1 MYVKTWTIIVVVVV
15 VIAVGAGAFFG
26 GRATASGGT
35 PTVAQALKALQ
46 NATPAERQA
55 ASGSGGTGGFGGFG
69 GAGGAGRAGG
79 GAVTGSIISA
89 SSDSITVKS
98 ADGST
103 KIVLFGASTTLSKF
117 TSATQSD
124 LTTGQ
129 NVLVTG
135 TSNTDGTVT
144 ATRIEVGVTIP
155 QRPTTGSTGTGSA
168 SGAPGGTGGPAP
180 SGGSTATSAAQ

>member
-1 MYVKTWTIIVVVVV
+1 MKTWTIIVVVVV

-26 GRATASGGT
+26 GRATAGSGT
-35 PTVAQALKALQ
+35 PTVAQALKVLSS
-46 NATPAERQA
+46 ATPAQRA
-55 ASGSGGTGGFGGFG
+55 AAAGSGGTGGFGGFG
-69 GAGGAGRAGG
+69 GTGGTGRTGG

-89 SSDSITVKS
+89 SSNSITVKS

-103 KIVLFGASTTLSKF
+103 KIVLFGASTTISKF

-124 LTTGQ
+124 LTSGQ

-144 ATRIEVGVTIP
+144 ATRIEVGVTLS

-168 SGAPGGTGGPAP
+168 SGAPGGSGGSAP